1 MPEHGRR
8 KEKVGG
14 EEEGELGVS
23 TVAQIENKVLLPDAQ
38 RGSSSWSSSSAA
50 TNKPK
55 Q

>member
-1 MPEHGRR
+1 MPANGRR

-14 EEEGELGVS
+14 EEEGQLGVS

-38 RGSSSWSSSSAA
+38 RGSSSSSSAA
-50 TNKPK
+50 TNEPK